1 MPTLG
6 GMFPQPMPNINAWQ
20 QLFFQFQMYLQQNQI
35 LFDSLNPQMQFTYF
49 QQFIMMNSNPLVY
62 QPAMQSQAF
71 QQFLMWRQ
79 CQPPQ
84 PQPQPQPQPV
94 QPNQNNNMGVIRRDN
109 LTESIDASGGSGF
122 IINVTMTA
130 STGHKVVIKASGETT
145 IEDLLK
151 MYMKKM
157 GLSPDSI
164 GKDVMFLFNGAQ
176 LDPKSQEKLG
186 SKFRVTAAIT
196 VYDLKGI
203 IGA

>member
-1 MPTLG
+1 MPTWG
-6 GMFPQPMPNINAWQ
+6 GMFPQPMSNINVWQ
-20 QLFFQFQMYLQQNQI
+20 QLFLQFQMYLQQNQI
-35 LFDSLNPQMQFTYF
+35 LFDSLNPQMQFSYF
-49 QQFIMMNSNPLVY
+49 QQFIMMQNNTLAF
-62 QPAMQSQAF
+62 QPIPMQSQVF

-79 CQPPQ
+79 CQHPQ
-84 PQPQPQPQPV
+84 PQPQPQPA
-94 QPNQNNNMGVIRRDN
+94 QPNPNNNMGVIRRDN

-145 IEDLLK
+145 IEELLK
-151 MYMKKM
+151 MYMRKM

-176 LDPKSQEKLG
+176 LDPTSKEKLG

>member
-1 MPTLG
+1 
-6 GMFPQPMPNINAWQ
+6 
-20 QLFFQFQMYLQQNQI
+20 
-35 LFDSLNPQMQFTYF
+35 
-49 QQFIMMNSNPLVY
+49 
-62 QPAMQSQAF
+62 
-71 QQFLMWRQ
+71 MWRQ
-79 CQPPQ
+79 CQQ
-84 PQPQPQPQPV
+84 PQPQPNPA
-94 QPNQNNNMGVIRRDN
+94 QPNQNNNIGVIRRDY
-109 LTESIDASGGSGF
+109 LTETIDAAGGSGF

-145 IEDLLK
+145 IENLLK
-151 MYMKKM
+151 MYI
-157 GLSPDSI
+157 LSPDSI